1 MGVIPD
7 LIRNPAFSLWAR
19 FHPRGG
25 STPEG
30 GPLGPEAIWI
40 LSGPGALWAGGPLEF
55 TPYLIRGGN
64 DGSQIIGKPLLRHH
78 TRNPTSP
85 LFYL

>member
-1 MGVIPD
+1 VYCLRNYFTCDVIPD
-7 LIRNPAFSLWAR
+7 LIRNPVFSLWAR

-30 GPLGPEAIWI
+30 GPFGPEATWI
-40 LSGPGALWAGGPLEF
+40 PSGPEALWAGGLLEF

-64 DGSQIIGKPLLRHH
+64 DSSEIIVKKC
-78 TRNPTSP
+78 
-85 LFYL
+85 